1 VTETARVLLTAAILS
16 AITVSTFAW
25 KISRIDPEE
34 PARLIG
40 ELRLA
45 QWGAVLLAAVGA
57 IPLGMSLGSG
67 VPLAGT
73 IDAAVGVVFVGLAG
87 LSLQRDPR
95 EGLLLV
101 SGVFVLHALVDIS
114 HRPGWLATDLVP
126 PWYTVGCAVYDVYL
140 AAVCFWAR
148 RR

>member
-1 VTETARVLLTAAILS
+1 MTETARVLLTAAILS
-16 AITVSTFAW
+16 AVTVSTFAW
-25 KISRIDPEE
+25 MIVHIDSEE

-57 IPLGMSLGSG
+57 IPLGMSLGAG

-73 IDAAVGVVFVGLAG
+73 VDATVGVIFIGLAG

-95 EGLLLV
+95 EGLLLI

-126 PWYTVGCAVYDVYL
+126 HWYTVGCAVYNVYL
-140 AAVCFWAR
+140 AGICFWAR